1 MKSLTASPFS
11 ESWPVSVQLVSG
23 RVGSGRFST
32 LNLNSVLGVRVHWD
46 RLYVVVSLLLSP
58 FWERVHFKSWLL
70 LPSFLS
76 PHHNHLIFSPS
87 LPHHLQGERKIQ
99 PNQLFLI
106 IIISKITTKKPS
118 SRGVDGV
125 FQSDVNPECARSL
138 SLSLFLPP
146 LFLSP
151 VSQSSARLG
160 PPCSCMTWN
169 YIFCCACR
177 STF

>member
-23 RVGSGRFST
+23 RFST
-32 LNLNSVLGVRVHWD
+32 LNLNSVLGVCVHWD

-138 SLSLFLPP
+138 SLFFSPLSFSLPYPKALHGLGLPV
-146 LFLSP
+146 L
-151 VSQSSARLG
+151 A
-160 PPCSCMTWN
+160 
-169 YIFCCACR
+169 
-177 STF
+177 